1 MVTYC
6 KPLLSRLNINV
17 CCQSCSKSIMVWWLE
32 EWRLKLILY
41 CKYLIS
47 TGSLRRCLFCPVW
60 NKIRHQIV
68 IFLDITSGYVR
79 KWCGFSFL
87 TLCDSST
94 RSFQNLCSGDWP
106 IFLSLFLLGA
116 SLLLVSARLSHN
128 MEWCKYIL
136 YPFKTKFIDHIF
148 SSWNFW
154 VSPSSDKVK
163 AEVSS
168 VPSSVPLEPGFSPSG
183 GVGISRGMGVIP
195 SLPGSLLLAQTFLH
209 SSLGAMQGFVC
220 TVMCTAPV
228 FKCKSI
234 CSC

>member
-1 MVTYC
+1 M
-6 KPLLSRLNINV
+6 
-17 CCQSCSKSIMVWWLE
+17 
-32 EWRLKLILY
+32 LILSSVKQNQTSNCHIPRY
-41 CKYLIS
+41 YLWI
-47 TGSLRRCLFCPVW
+47 CEEMMWFLF
-60 NKIRHQIV
+60 
-68 IFLDITSGYVR
+68 SY
-79 KWCGFSFL
+79 S
-87 TLCDSST
+87 LCDSST

-234 CSC
+234 CSCWNMSLTKSQLNILEKWVFI